1 MESQGKNILWCVDG
15 NPVAHKSR
23 NRVVKLAR
31 SSFWLRGMVIT
42 LLQLALSCSFCML
55 CALASATN
63 SPPDVQ
69 FIVGPRNPEDLVGL
83 GGGRWIIAS
92 GMVAGESLKLIDA
105 KTKQW
110 LPLGNAGPMT
120 ARQDMRRYAACP
132 GPPVGDKFFS
142 HGLSLREQSPGHAL
156 LHVVMHGEREAIE
169 IYDIDYRKDPQFTW
183 IGCVLLPPGLKGN
196 AVAALKDGG
205 FLVTITLNPGKNPI
219 QMFSGEST
227 GDVWEWSPKDGFRRI
242 PGGELAGDN
251 GVEVSADET
260 EIYVAA
266 TGSHSVVKFARNGDV
281 SLRVVVPVPFT
292 PDNLRWAPDHTLLV
306 AGQADEPACGGA
318 QRPENLFQKCARGIA
333 VAKLNTSTMQVRMLI
348 HVAAR
353 EDFDRVS
360 SALQI
365 GDVFWI
371 GSWQSD
377 RIAYFQLP
385 ESIN

>member
-1 MESQGKNILWCVDG
+1 MIFI
-15 NPVAHKSR
+15 R
-23 NRVVKLAR
+23 LAVT
-31 SSFWLRGMVIT
+31 SL
-42 LLQLALSCSFCML
+42 FCIL
-55 CALASATN
+55 CASAN
-63 SPPDVQ
+63 AANVPPDVH
-69 FIVGPRNPEDLVGL
+69 FIIGPRNAEDLVAL

-92 GMVAGESLKLIDA
+92 GLVAGDSLKLIDA
-105 KTKQW
+105 KSKEW
-110 LPLGNAGPMT
+110 IALDGAGPVT

-132 GPPVGDKFFS
+132 GPPIGEKFFS
-142 HGLSLREQSPGHAL
+142 HGLSLREQGADHAQ

-169 IYDIDYRKDPQFTW
+169 IYDIDYRKEPQFMW

-196 AVAALKDGG
+196 SVAALKDGG
-205 FLVTITLNPGKNPI
+205 FFVTISFNPGKNPVA
-219 QMFSGEST
+219 MFSGEST
-227 GDVWEWSPKDGFRRI
+227 GDVWEWTPKDGFRRI

-266 TGSHSVVKFARNGDV
+266 TGGHSVVRLARNGDL
-281 SLRVVVPVPFT
+281 SRRLVVPVPLT

-318 QRPENLFQKCARGIA
+318 LRAENLFQKCNRGIA
-333 VAKLNTSTMQVRMLI
+333 VAKLNTSTMQVRLLI
-348 HVAAR
+348 HVPAR

-365 GDVFWI
+365 KRVLWI

-377 RIAYFQLP
+377 RIAYFELP
-385 ESIN
+385 